1 MRKRYP
7 VDHLIPFEGID
18 QGEQLLG
25 KLDAQEEDLN
35 LRILC
40 SDISPKSISGAIEN
54 AKSAGVLGK
63 IASSVRDVLMLSNL
77 PRIGAVSTDPPYELR
92 TGRNRRIEIIFRK
105 MAKALEEKLELR
117 FSVICAGP
125 ALPKLVRAMRCL
137 NLIYSRRIL
146 YGGIE
151 ARIMA
156 YERR

>member
-92 TGRNRRIEIIFRK
+92 TGKNRRIEIIFRK
-105 MAKALEEKLELR
+105 WPRPLR
-117 FSVICAGP
+117 RNWSSG
-125 ALPKLVRAMRCL
+125 
-137 NLIYSRRIL
+137 SR
-146 YGGIE
+146 
-151 ARIMA
+151 
-156 YERR
+156 